1 MNLENNQNIK
11 DFLDNI
17 IIHIKNK
24 DVHNEVKMEF
34 ESHILEIVYEFID
47 NGLSEEKSIEE
58 AIKRMGDPKK
68 IGARLNKVHK
78 PRPDYVTILLTIGL
92 LSIGVLTMYSLMKS
106 DLVSK
111 GMVYKNI
118 LSAMLGG
125 IISIGIYKFDYR
137 KIKKYSY
144 HMYFLMLG
152 LLFIDKILNSNTYGI
167 NTISNNISLLST
179 MIFLISLSGIIQLLD
194 LSKIKNIM
202 TLIILSIIPM
212 FTLIDIPSVTMAL
225 FYIFTVNIIFFM
237 SKAPKEYKLG
247 IIVIELL
254 GLITVF
260 IKILNTPY
268 LTYRLLGYM
277 PGIFKNTSDYIGSY
291 IQTESM
297 KLLDSATLFG
307 QHINGINMN
316 IIFLK
321 NDLIFTAIAYSLGW
335 IMAIVSL
342 AVIVAFLVRNFV
354 LVFKVKDNFGKLVTA
369 SIVSMLSLQFTATIL
384 YSLGLSPL
392 TFCIP
397 FISSGGTNMFT
408 NCIMIGILSSVYRRK
423 SLVTI

>member
-1 MNLENNQNIK
+1 MDLGNNKNIK

-24 DVHNEVKMEF
+24 DVHKEVKMEF

-47 NGLSEEKSIEE
+47 NGLSEEKAIEE
-58 AIKRMGDPKK
+58 AIKRMGNPKK
-68 IGARLNKVHK
+68 IGERLNKVHK
-78 PRPDYVTILLTIGL
+78 PQPDYVTILLTIGL
-92 LSIGVLTMYSLMKS
+92 LSIGILTMYSLMKS

-111 GMVYKNI
+111 EMIYKNL
-118 LSAMLGG
+118 LSALIGG
-125 IISIGIYKFDYR
+125 IVGIGIYKFDYR

-144 HMYFLMLG
+144 HMYFVILG
-152 LLFIDKILNSNTYGI
+152 LLLIDKILNPNTYGI
-167 NTISNNISLLST
+167 ETISNSILLPST

-194 LSKIKNIM
+194 LSKIKNIIIL
-202 TLIILSIIPM
+202 TILSIVPV
-212 FTLIDIPSVTMAL
+212 FTLIGIPSVTMAL

-237 SKAPKEYKLG
+237 SKPPKKYKLG
-247 IIVIELL
+247 VIAIELL
-254 GLITVF
+254 GIITVF
-260 IKILNTPY
+260 LKILTTPH
-268 LTYRLLGYM
+268 LTDRLLAFM
-277 PGIFKNTSDYIGSY
+277 PGLFQNMFNYPGSY

-297 KLLDSATLFG
+297 KLLDNATLFG

-335 IMAIVSL
+335 VMAIVSL
-342 AVIVAFLVRNFV
+342 VIIIAFLVRNFV
-354 LVFKVKDNFGKLVTA
+354 LVSKVKDNFGKLVTV
-369 SIVSMLSLQFTATIL
+369 SIVSMLSLQFIATIL

-392 TFCIP
+392 TFGIP
-397 FISSGGTNMFT
+397 FISSDCANMFT

>member
-1 MNLENNQNIK
+1 MDLGNNKNIK

-24 DVHNEVKMEF
+24 DVHKEVKMEF

-47 NGLSEEKSIEE
+47 NGLSEEKAIEE
-58 AIKRMGDPKK
+58 AIKRMGNPKK
-68 IGARLNKVHK
+68 IGERLNKVHK

-92 LSIGVLTMYSLMKS
+92 LSIGILTMYSLMKS

-111 GMVYKNI
+111 EMIYKNL
-118 LSAMLGG
+118 LSALIGG
-125 IISIGIYKFDYR
+125 IVGIGIYKFDYR
-137 KIKKYSY
+137 NIKKYSY
-144 HMYFLMLG
+144 HMYLLMIV
-152 LLFIDKILNSNTYGI
+152 LLFIDKILKPNTYGI
-167 NTISNNISLLST
+167 DAISNNKSLLSA
-179 MIFLISLSGIIQLLD
+179 MIFLISLSGMIQLLD
-194 LSKIKNIM
+194 LSKIKNIIIL
-202 TLIILSIIPM
+202 TILSIVPI
-212 FTLIDIPSVTMAL
+212 FTLIGIPSITMAL

-237 SKAPKEYKLG
+237 SKPTKKYKLG
-247 IIVIELL
+247 VITIELL
-254 GLITVF
+254 GIITVF
-260 IKILNTPY
+260 LKILTTPY
-268 LTYRLLGYM
+268 LKYRFLAFM
-277 PGIFKNTSDYIGSY
+277 PGLFQNMFETSGSY

-297 KLLDSATLFG
+297 KLLDNATLFG

-342 AVIVAFLVRNFV
+342 VVIIAFLVRNFV
-354 LVFKVKDNFGKLVTA
+354 LVSKVKDNFGKLVTA
-369 SIVSMLSLQFTATIL
+369 SIVSMLSLQFIATIL

-392 TFCIP
+392 TFGMP

-423 SLVTI
+423 SLVTV

>member
-1 MNLENNQNIK
+1 MDLENNKNIK

-47 NGLSEEKSIEE
+47 NGLSEENAIEE
-58 AIKRMGDPKK
+58 AIKRMGNPKK
-68 IGARLNKVHK
+68 IGDRLNKVHK
-78 PRPDYVTILLTIGL
+78 PRPDYVTILLTMGL

-111 GMVYKNI
+111 GMIYKNL
-118 LSAMLGG
+118 LSAMSGG
-125 IISIGIYKFDYR
+125 IVGICIYKFDYR

-152 LLFIDKILNSNTYGI
+152 LLLIDKILNPNTYGI
-167 NTISNNISLLST
+167 DTISNSILLPST
-179 MIFLISLSGIIQLLD
+179 MIFLISLSGIIQSLD

-202 TLIILSIIPM
+202 ILIILSIIPM
-212 FTLIDIPSVTMAL
+212 FTLIAIPNITIAL

-237 SKAPKEYKLG
+237 SKAPKKYKIRVTL
-247 IIVIELL
+247 IELL
-254 GLITVF
+254 GST
-260 IKILNTPY
+260 ILFLKVLSTPY
-268 LTYRLLGYM
+268 LKDRLLAFM
-277 PGIFKNTSDYIGSY
+277 PGLFKNIFNHPGSY

-297 KLLDSATLFG
+297 KLLDNANLFG
-307 QHINGINMN
+307 QN
-316 IIFLK
+316 IGQSNVELNILRT
-321 NDLIFTAIAYSLGW
+321 DLIFTSIAYSLGW

-342 AVIVAFLVRNFV
+342 VVIVTFLVRNFV
-354 LVFKVKDNFGKLVTA
+354 LVFKVKDNFGKLVTV
-369 SIVSMLSLQFTATIL
+369 SIVSMLSLQFIVTIL

-392 TFCIP
+392 TFGIP
-397 FISSGGTNMFT
+397 FISYGGTNIFT

-423 SLVTI
+423 LLVSI

>member
-1 MNLENNQNIK
+1 MDLGNNKNIK

-24 DVHNEVKMEF
+24 DVHKEVKMEF

-47 NGLSEEKSIEE
+47 NGLSEEKAIEE
-58 AIKRMGDPKK
+58 AIKRMGDAKK
-68 IGARLNKVHK
+68 IGERLNKVHK

-92 LSIGVLTMYSLMKS
+92 LSIGVLTMYSLMKN

-111 GMVYKNI
+111 GMIYKNL
-118 LSAMLGG
+118 LSAILGG
-125 IISIGIYKFDYR
+125 VVGICIYKFDYR

-144 HMYFLMLG
+144 HMYLLMIV
-152 LLFIDKILNSNTYGI
+152 LLLIDKILNPNTYGI
-167 NTISNNISLLST
+167 NTISNSILLPST

-202 TLIILSIIPM
+202 ILIILSIIPM
-212 FTLIDIPSVTMAL
+212 FTLMAIPNATMVL

-237 SKAPKEYKLG
+237 SKPPKKYKLG
-247 IIVIELL
+247 VIAIELL
-254 GLITVF
+254 GIITVF
-260 IKILNTPY
+260 LKILTTPH
-268 LTYRLLGYM
+268 LTDRLLAFM
-277 PGIFKNTSDYIGSY
+277 PGLFRNMFNHSGTY

-297 KLLDSATLFG
+297 KLLDNATLFG
-307 QHINGINMN
+307 QN
-316 IIFLK
+316 IGQSNLSISMLRT
-321 NDLIFTAIAYSLGW
+321 DLIFTAIAYSLGW

-342 AVIVAFLVRNFV
+342 VVIVAFLVRNFV

-369 SIVSMLSLQFTATIL
+369 SIVSMLSLQSIATIL

-392 TFCIP
+392 TFGMP
-397 FISSGGTNMFT
+397 FISSGGTNIFT

-423 SLVTI
+423 SLVTV